1 MADTPIDLNSLP
13 TGVDV
18 GSIVD
23 STLAEN
29 NSAVPL
35 DANSGAQ
42 NISAQF
48 CLQFNGRPWTTITV
62 AAPSPELAML
72 TVNQIVQR
80 INDLLVRAG
89 YPPNLCTAILGSC

>member
-13 TGVDV
+13 TGIDV

-23 STLAEN
+23 SAVAA
-29 NSAVPL
+29 NSSALPL
-35 DANSGAQ
+35 DTTSGAQ
-42 NISAQF
+42 NISSQF

-62 AAPSPELAML
+62 AAPSPELALL

-80 INDLLVRAG
+80 VNEVLVQAG
-89 YPPNLCTAILGSC
+89 YPPNLCTAALGSC